1 MRAVAPLVP
10 KAATFLEAYDVALPR
25 NPSRTVARP
34 NETGFGNPMT
44 HLLEHPEDRP
54 PTRVWPASCVHPLYG
69 HKLERIP
76 ICAAVAPMPPSA
88 GGSSASTQAVNGAS
102 TATTVTALLRQRAD
116 ATPDAP
122 ALWSLRSPADWQP
135 ITWRQLHD
143 TVATVADRLL
153 AFGVGRGDCVGIIAP
168 SSPDWDIVQHA
179 AMAVGSVVVGLDPY
193 DTDERLAQVA
203 EDCRLTVV
211 FAQDGAMLARLGAKC
226 VGALRVAVTFVP
238 APGMATS
245 YADLKE
251 RSGPQA
257 DWDHAC
263 ADDPALIVFTSG
275 TTGEPKGIRYT
286 HLQVCGAVS
295 SILEAFPDIASGSRL
310 ACWLPLSNLFQR
322 MINLCAVGRGAQ
334 VFYIED
340 PRALMD
346 HVADIAPHLLIGV
359 PRFFEKLHAGIVDA
373 VEARPGWQQTVVR
386 WAIGVGDRG
395 ARARRAG
402 LSLGFLERCAAAV
415 AEAVALR
422 RIRGVLGPNLRFLIS
437 GSAPMPPWLLERL
450 HALGWLVLEA
460 YGMSESIVPV
470 AANRPSAYRFGTVG
484 RPLAGSELRL
494 ADDGELL
501 LRGPGV
507 FRGYLGDTD
516 ATDRLDVDG
525 FLATGDYARID
536 EHGFVTL
543 VGRKSEIFKTSTGR
557 RVAPAFVESH
567 LRRLPYV
574 EHAVVFGAQ
583 RPFLVALLVVAQT
596 AMQDLAAWAAA
607 ATLRA
612 DIAAVLDD
620 LPGYLR
626 PVGVVLTTAP
636 FSVAGGQITPNL
648 KVRRRQVEADFGSVL
663 DELFT
668 VIGQAAGAPVC
679 IAKEDGTL
687 WLLSL

>member
-1 MRAVAPLVP
+1 
-10 KAATFLEAYDVALPR
+10 
-25 NPSRTVARP
+25 
-34 NETGFGNPMT
+34 MT
-44 HLLEHPEDRP
+44 HLLEQPEDRP
-54 PTRVWPASCVHPLYG
+54 PIGAWPVSSAPPPYRD
-69 HKLERIP
+69 KLE
-76 ICAAVAPMPPSA
+76 A
-88 GGSSASTQAVNGAS
+88 TQAANCAS
-102 TATTVTALLRQRAD
+102 KATTVIALLRQRAD
-116 ATPDAP
+116 ATPDEP
-122 ALWSLRSPADWQP
+122 ALWSLHAPADWQP

-143 TVATVADRLL
+143 TVGTIAVWLK

-203 EDCRLTVV
+203 EQCRLSVV

-226 VGALRVAVTFVP
+226 VGALRVAVTFVSE
-238 APGMATS
+238 PGMATS
-245 YADLKE
+245 YSNLKE
-251 RSGPQA
+251 GNVPQA
-257 DWDHAC
+257 GWDHAC

-340 PRALMD
+340 PRTLMD
-346 HVADIAPHLLIGV
+346 HVTDIAPHLLIGV

-373 VEARPGWQQTVVR
+373 IEARPGWQQTVVR
-386 WAIGVGDRG
+386 WAIGVGDRS
-395 ARARRAG
+395 ASARRAG
-402 LSLGFLERCAAAV
+402 LSLGFLERSAAAL
-415 AEAVALR
+415 AESIALR

-437 GSAPMPPWLLERL
+437 GSAPMPLWLLERL
-450 HALGWLVLEA
+450 HAFGWLALEA

-484 RPLAGSELRL
+484 RPLAGSEVRL
-494 ADDGELL
+494 ADDGELM

-507 FRGYLGDTD
+507 FRGYLGNTD
-516 ATDRLDVDG
+516 AAYRLDADG

-536 EHGFVTL
+536 DDGFITL
-543 VGRKSEIFKTSTGR
+543 AGRKSEIFKTSTGR
-557 RVAPAFVESH
+557 RVAPASVESH
-567 LRRLPYV
+567 LRRVPYI

-583 RPFLVALLVVAQT
+583 RPFVVALLVVAKTVIQGLV
-596 AMQDLAAWAAA
+596 AGHAA

-612 DIAAVLDD
+612 DVAAALKD
-620 LPGYLR
+620 LPSYLR
-626 PVGVVLTTAP
+626 PAGAVLTTAP
-636 FSVAGGQITPNL
+636 LSVAGGQMTPNL
-648 KVRRRQVEADFGSVL
+648 KVRRQQVEADFASVL
-663 DELFT
+663 DELFAA
-668 VIGQAAGAPVC
+668 IGRSAGAPICV
-679 IAKEDGTL
+679 AKEDGTL